1 MSNLAVGDIIYLRKI
16 HPCGSSI
23 WNIYRVGADV
33 GIKCTKCNKR
43 ILMGRRDLLKRINPN
58 KRLEEPSR

>member
-1 MSNLAVGDIIYLRKI
+1 MSNLAVGDVIYLRKI

-43 ILMGRRDLLKRINPN
+43 ILIGRRDLLKQIKPN
-58 KRLEEPSR
+58 KGIKEYSG